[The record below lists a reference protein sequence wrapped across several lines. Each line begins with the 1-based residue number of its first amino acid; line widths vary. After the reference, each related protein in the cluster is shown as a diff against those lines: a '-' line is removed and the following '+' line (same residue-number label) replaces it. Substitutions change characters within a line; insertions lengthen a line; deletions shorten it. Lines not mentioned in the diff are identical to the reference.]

1 MGLLV
6 IATLRPACVRV
17 CVRVMNSI
25 REVKVERAIG
35 EKNGEAERR
44 KGAGREGG
52 MEGKDEGCGLEYGF
66 GFPSLRGEWKA
77 IDSEAESKAD
87 RVAARGCTGTQ
98 WEHDLDTNKVS
109 ARPLTGR
116 RDGKEREKR
125 LEKDGWKK
133 KRLKRRRRVSGQVGS
148 RG

>member
-1 MGLLV
+1 
-6 IATLRPACVRV
+6 
-17 CVRVMNSI
+17 
-25 REVKVERAIG
+25 
-35 EKNGEAERR
+35 
-44 KGAGREGG
+44 

>member
-6 IATLRPACVRV
+6 MATLRPACVRV

-35 EKNGEAERR
+35 EKSGEAERR
-44 KGAGREGG
+44 KGAGRGGREGG

-77 IDSEAESKAD
+77 IDSEAECEAD

-109 ARPLTGR
+109 A
-116 RDGKEREKR
+116 
-125 LEKDGWKK
+125 
-133 KRLKRRRRVSGQVGS
+133 
-148 RG
+148 